1 VNDSVARRSS
11 RSGCRCGR
19 RGSPPP
25 RRSSLEAFHAI
36 EALVTVEPVT
46 TTPVGVL
53 GAVLSARVL
62 V

>member
-1 VNDSVARRSS
+1 VPATAT
-11 RSGCRCGR
+11 
-19 RGSPPP
+19 
-25 RRSSLEAFHAI
+25 SSLEAFHAI

-62 V
+62 VVTVFDLALSLPAPSTALTV